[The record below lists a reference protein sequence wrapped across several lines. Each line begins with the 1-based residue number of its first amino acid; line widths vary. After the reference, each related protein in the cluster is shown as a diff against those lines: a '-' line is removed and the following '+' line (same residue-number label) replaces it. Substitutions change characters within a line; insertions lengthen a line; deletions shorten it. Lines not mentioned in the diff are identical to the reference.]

1 MPPED
6 PLIIN
11 EAQLI
16 LAEKRTSLSTLR
28 TGIAVM
34 ALPMTVLSFLIAAS
48 RYYQAGKVLSL
59 LIPLVLL
66 CLALSALGVYLV
78 VRAVLK
84 LRHADRVLAQL
95 KSRHSLLQQFMG

>member
-1 MPPED
+1 MAPED

-16 LAEKRTSLSTLR
+16 LAEKRTSLATLR

-48 RYYQAGKVLSL
+48 HYYQTAKVLGL
-59 LIPLVLL
+59 LIPLVAL
-66 CLALSALGVYLV
+66 CVLLSALGVYLV
-78 VRAVLK
+78 LRAVLK
-84 LRHADRVLAQL
+84 LRHADQTLARL
-95 KSRHSLLQQFMG
+95 KSSHSMLSQFID

>member
-1 MPPED
+1 MASED

-48 RYYQAGKVLSL
+48 RYYHPGNVLSL

-66 CLALSALGVYLV
+66 CLGLSGLGVYLV

-95 KSRHSLLQQFMG
+95 KSHHSILQQFIG